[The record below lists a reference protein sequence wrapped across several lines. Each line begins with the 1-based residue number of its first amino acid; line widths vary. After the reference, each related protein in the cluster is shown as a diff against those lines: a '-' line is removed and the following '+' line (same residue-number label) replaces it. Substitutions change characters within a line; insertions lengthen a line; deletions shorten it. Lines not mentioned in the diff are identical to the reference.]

1 MSSNEKIKKIKMNIY
16 LISNVTPGR
25 KEAEGTDGEKKILP
39 MESAVENSR
48 KND

>member
-1 MSSNEKIKKIKMNIY
+1 MNIY